1 VGVRGTGRDL
11 NQVCLERRVGAC
23 KQHFL
28 VKFGSSVSFPGW
40 PVVGRR
46 KLR

>member
-11 NQVCLERRVGAC
+11 NRVSREKGWGVRAA
-23 KQHFL
+23 FF
-28 VKFGSSVSFPGW
+28 VKSGSSVSFPGQ
-40 PVVGRR
+40 PVVGRQ